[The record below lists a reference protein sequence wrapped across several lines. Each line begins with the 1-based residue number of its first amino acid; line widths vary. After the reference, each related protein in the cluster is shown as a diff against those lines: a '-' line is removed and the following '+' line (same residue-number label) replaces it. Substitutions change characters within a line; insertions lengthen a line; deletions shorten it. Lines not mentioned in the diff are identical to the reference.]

1 MDIRK
6 IINSYLDQHII
17 AFHSGAIGGLNRG
30 GNEIARFRRSNPESP
45 PPEKALKVLI
55 AVPSQAVNN
64 PGMKEVSHA
73 YRTFSKAGYKVDF
86 VTADGSPVQ
95 FSKSDLTDSVNRW
108 FVEDKNASYSAD
120 QPLKVKDV
128 MPSRYAGAYFAGCN
142 EIVTESHWFQ
152 SLALEILKNGGV
164 VAGSGDAE
172 AAVDSLGLA
181 SYVESDYSLPKSNSL
196 NSVTDYGSAA
206 AEAVK
211 IEASWMIHKN
221 ELISSNADDI
231 SKLGERVV
239 MQLAS

>member
-1 MDIRK
+1 MK
-6 IINSYLDQHII
+6 IKNLINSYLDQHII

-30 GNEIARFRRSNPESP
+30 GNDIARFRRNNPESP
-45 PPEKALKVLI
+45 PPEKSFKILI
-55 AVPSQAVNN
+55 AVPSQAEDN

-73 YRTFSKAGYKVDF
+73 YRSFSKAGYKIDF

-95 FSKSDLTDSVNRW
+95 FSKSDLTDPVNRW

-120 QPLKVKDV
+120 QPLKVNDV

-142 EIVTESHWFQ
+142 EIVTDSHWFQ
-152 SLALEILKNGGV
+152 SLAEEILKNGGV

-172 AAVDSLGLA
+172 AAVESLRLT
-181 SYVESDYSLPKSNSL
+181 SYVESDYSLPKFNSS

-211 IEASWMIHKN
+211 IEAGWMIHKN
-221 ELISSNADDI
+221 ELISSDADDI
-231 SKLGERVV
+231 SELGKRIV
-239 MQLAS
+239 MQLES